1 MNIARSSTDVLCA
14 QFCQN
19 NHRECRALSQNQAH
33 VRAHCG
39 AQTDATMK
47 ISMCA
52 RVMIFFQPLLLV
64 NFVFDRNEAYTAKS
78 CLRCT
83 RKSVSEFNLRYLN
96 SIPKRAVTR
105 LGLDIKDRVWKFETV
120 FRESREAAS
129 LPERGIWNAGD
140 RGNTRLSNCYHSER
154 SWKCHRNSPQSS
166 ARASVR
172 EDIGSKK
179 ERAPWY
185 NYTKTRC
192 MG

>member
-47 ISMCA
+47 IAMCA

-96 SIPKRAVTR
+96 SIPKRVTENVTGTPR
-105 LGLDIKDRVWKFETV
+105 
-120 FRESREAAS
+120 
-129 LPERGIWNAGD
+129 
-140 RGNTRLSNCYHSER
+140 
-154 SWKCHRNSPQSS
+154 
-166 ARASVR
+166 
-172 EDIGSKK
+172 
-179 ERAPWY
+179 RAPRAPPCARTLVRRRREPPDKITQKQGVGANVLY
-185 NYTKTRC
+185 S
-192 MG
+192 

>member
-96 SIPKRAVTR
+96 SIPKRVT
-105 LGLDIKDRVWKFETV
+105 
-120 FRESREAAS
+120 
-129 LPERGIWNAGD
+129 AGD
-140 RGNTRLSNCYHSER
+140 AHPSPCALPTLASDHNPPPISQAWLSWPTLLRGGTRHCPPWHYPIGPSRRGFDPLR
-154 SWKCHRNSPQSS
+154 LAAAGRG
-166 ARASVR
+166 AALRAV
-172 EDIGSKK
+172 GS
-179 ERAPWY
+179 
-185 NYTKTRC
+185 
-192 MG
+192 